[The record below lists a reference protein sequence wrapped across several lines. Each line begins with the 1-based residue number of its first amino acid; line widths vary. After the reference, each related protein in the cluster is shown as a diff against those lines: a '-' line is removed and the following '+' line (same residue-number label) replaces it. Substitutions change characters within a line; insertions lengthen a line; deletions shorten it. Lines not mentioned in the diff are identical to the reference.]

1 VRDLRRLGLRPGQV
15 VLVHTS
21 LASLGW
27 VAGGAQAVIEALLE
41 LLGPAGTLAM
51 PAHTGQLT
59 DPATWRNPPVPAAWH
74 RAIRRAMPEF
84 DPARTP
90 SRHMGAVAELF
101 RTWPGVRRSLHPLGS
116 MTALGPAARRITRHQ
131 PLGDPF
137 GPAGPLGALRSLD
150 ARILLL
156 GVGWDRCTALHLAER
171 LAWPLAKPEPQGAP
185 MLVAGRRRWV
195 RYTLPPHHSAGFPA
209 AGARL
214 EAAGAAR
221 LGPVGAATARLVPLR
236 EAVDTTAAWWRGRAH
251 GGAKIA

>member
-1 VRDLRRLGLRPGQV
+1 LRRLGLRPGQV

-21 LASLGW
+21 LSSLGW
-27 VAGGAQAVIEALLE
+27 VAGGAQAVIEALLDV
-41 LLGPAGTLAM
+41 LGPAGTLAM

-74 RAIRRAMPEF
+74 AAIRRAIPVF
-84 DPARTP
+84 DTARTP

-101 RTWPGVRRSLHPLGS
+101 RTWPGTRRSAHPLGS
-116 MTALGPAARRITRHQ
+116 MTARGPAARRITARQ
-131 PLGDPF
+131 DLDDPF
-137 GPAGPLGALRSLD
+137 GPRGPLGALRLLD

-171 LAWPLAKPEPQGAP
+171 LAWPLAKPEKQGAP
-185 MLVAGRRRWV
+185 MLIAGHRRWV
-195 RYTLPPHHSAGFPA
+195 RYTMPPHRSAAFPE

-214 EAAGAAR
+214 EATGATRAGQI
-221 LGPVGAATARLVPLR
+221 GAATARFVPLR
-236 EAVDTTAAWWRGRAH
+236 TAVDTTAAWWRARDH